1 METVPNRG
9 DLINVRV
16 FVAGTSL
23 AAAAS
28 QLRRTDE
35 DKSTQVAQ
43 QTHAV

>member
-1 METVPNRG
+1 MEAVPNQG

-28 QLRRTDE
+28 QPRRTAE

-43 QTHAV
+43 QKHAV